1 MAKGI
6 GIVLNQLA
14 SMSKSLMG
22 IGGEMQKLGSVA
34 SKIGDPLG
42 KAFEFA
48 KEKAVDAFEFIKD
61 AFEPLLK
68 AMRSLWDGIVMPIWD
83 LLKNGMMLFFNLFTG
98 QWSKALGNAKSI
110 WDGTIG
116 VLWDGFT
123 AALTFAFDGLE
134 SAAKRVF
141 SGIRNAWGSLTG
153 FMSRVYDNT
162 LGRIFDAIAGA
173 LKGIFDFGASVVGGV
188 KDFVTGGGGS
198 TTNVGTAVSGG
209 ATYNFDMTFNLSGMT
224 DATDKRAM
232 AREIGDLVQQEISRS
247 SGGGRARG
255 RYT

>member
-14 SMSKSLMG
+14 SMSKTLMG

-34 SKIGDPLG
+34 SKIGDALG
-42 KAFEFA
+42 KAFQFA

-68 AMRSLWDGIVMPIWD
+68 VMRSLWDGIVMPIWD

-141 SGIRNAWGSLTG
+141 SGIRNAWSSLTG

-162 LGRIFDAIAGA
+162 LGRLFGLIGDALERVYNFGKDIF
-173 LKGIFDFGASVVGGV
+173 GGGG
-188 KDFVTGGGGS
+188 GGGGS

>member
-1 MAKGI
+1 MAGGI
-6 GIVLNQLA
+6 GIVMNQLA
-14 SMSKSLMG
+14 SMTTSLSSIGSQMG
-22 IGGEMQKLGSVA
+22 KLGSVA
-34 SKIGDPLG
+34 SKIGDALG

-68 AMRSLWDGIVMPIWD
+68 VMRSLWDGIVMPIWD

-98 QWSKALGNAKSI
+98 EWSKALGNAKSI
-110 WDGTIG
+110 LDGTIG

-134 SAAKRVF
+134 SAATRVF
-141 SGIRNAWGSLTG
+141 NGIRNAWSSLTG

-162 LGRIFDAIAGA
+162 LGRLFGLIGDALERVYNFGQDIF
-173 LKGIFDFGASVVGGV
+173 GGGG
-188 KDFVTGGGGS
+188 GGGGS
-198 TTNVGTAVSGG
+198 TTNVGTAVAGG

-247 SGGGRARG
+247 SGGGRTRG